1 MSLALRSELTEDFI
15 SGLRALFAEH
25 YIDIPEEEV
34 VVVEELAQTVEELEA
49 KLNEEIER
57 NVNLSAMLG
66 ESRKN
71 EIIGEVCEGLTAT
84 QVEKVRALM
93 ENVTYTGDE
102 EYLNKIETIKEN
114 YFPSAVKTDK
124 VLDTK
129 MITESDEGDTAFLD
143 DRMGRYVNAI
153 GRRLPN

>member
-1 MSLALRSELTEDFI
+1 
-15 SGLRALFAEH
+15 
-25 YIDIPEEEV
+25 
-34 VVVEELAQTVEELEA
+34 
-49 KLNEEIER
+49 
-57 NVNLSAMLG
+57 MLG

-71 EIIGEVCEGLTAT
+71 EIIGEVCDDLTAT

-93 ENVTYTGDE
+93 ENVTYTGDQ

-129 MITESDEGDTAFLD
+129 MITESDEGDHAFLD